1 MLNLPGSRS
10 RSRRGGLNTLVV
22 GAGEAG
28 RTLVRALRRSPN
40 YGLVPIGFLDD
51 ARGLGTCRRA
61 ARVRPHLGAG

>member
-1 MLNLPGSRS
+1 MLNLPGLRS
-10 RSRRGGLNTLVV
+10 HNRRGGLNTLVV

-51 ARGLGTCRRA
+51 ARGLDACRRT
-61 ARVRPHLGAG
+61 ARARPHFGPA